1 MAGRRTKLTP
11 QVQQTIMTAVAA
23 GAPFETACIY
33 AGVSASVGHVWRR
46 SGERAAER
54 SAYTSPYFLFLQA
67 LRQARSQDEVRRIA
81 RINRAGEGGA
91 VTHRKTIAYEDGRT
105 IIEEHVAPPDWR
117 ADAWHLERTRPQTW
131 GPQARLS
138 IDVTVR
144 QLAAKVA
151 EELGVEV
158 EAVLVEAQAL
168 LMEADRGESSH

>member
-46 SGERAAER
+46 FGEKAADR
-54 SAYTSPYFLFLQA
+54 SDFTSPYFLFLQA
-67 LRQARSQDEVRRIA
+67 LRQARSQDELRRIA
-81 RINRAGEGGA
+81 RINKAGEGGA
-91 VTHRKTIAYEDGRT
+91 VTHRKTITYEDGRQL
-105 IIEEHVAPPDWR
+105 IEEHVAPPDWR

-131 GPQARLS
+131 GPQARVS
-138 IDVTVR
+138 IEVTVR

-151 EELGVEV
+151 EELGVDVEV
-158 EAVLVEAQAL
+158 ILAEAQAL
-168 LMEADRGESSH
+168 LIEGDHG